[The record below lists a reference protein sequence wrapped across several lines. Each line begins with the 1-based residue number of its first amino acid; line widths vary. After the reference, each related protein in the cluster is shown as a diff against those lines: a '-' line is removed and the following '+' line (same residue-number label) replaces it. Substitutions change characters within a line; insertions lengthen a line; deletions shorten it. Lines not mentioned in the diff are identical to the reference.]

1 MNVFI
6 AVLPIAFAA
15 QGVKAEIM
23 WNCRAMFDS
32 APVPESILHVTTRLV
47 DVSAVVL
54 DKHGNP
60 VPDLKKE
67 DFEVFDDGKRQDIR
81 LFSSSAA
88 GSPVS
93 TADAPVPVNLR
104 HSPAIF
110 SNVAGDT
117 SRHNAVTVLLV
128 DYGIAAWGDQV
139 LAEERLIQFVRE
151 VQPGERLGLY
161 VPRRD
166 GVGIVRE
173 FTSDSSNAAAD
184 LKAWYRGAALQSEA
198 DIGGWQDNPECSA
211 NHVLKAIT
219 ATANHLAGV
228 AGHKNL
234 IWFSGGHELTQPAG
248 ASAASG
254 AGAFPTFVHT
264 PDSPEIPQNCFK
276 EEREALRAANA
287 ANMALYSIDL
297 RGLQTLEP
305 DATVGAKDIASPRA
319 LNGLLQAKLTGLE
332 KDQSIMRDVADR
344 TGGRS
349 FTETNDILGA
359 LRTSMAD
366 SHAAYSL
373 GFYPESSHFDGRY
386 HTLEVRVASR
396 PDVTVH
402 YRRGYVDAAEQNP
415 DVQLR
420 EALEN
425 PLDADA
431 IALSAEMIAAKGGGY
446 DVKLNIGVGSLDLHD
461 ENGRWRGQA
470 RLLLVRK
477 DETGGQLDHWDGT
490 LQLNLTPDRYEA
502 LRGTGLIW
510 HQALPPNREAA
521 SLRVIVRDEAGH
533 LGSVTIPLN
542 ASRKR

>member
-1 MNVFI
+1 LSVLI
-6 AVLPIAFAA
+6 AVLPVAFAA
-15 QGVKAEIM
+15 EGVKVELA
-23 WNCRAMFDS
+23 WNCWMMIDS
-32 APVPESILHVTTRLV
+32 APVPEPVLRVTTRLV

-54 DKHGNP
+54 DKRGNP
-60 VPDLKKE
+60 VTDLKKE

-93 TADAPVPVNLR
+93 TADAPPPVKLR
-104 HSPAIF
+104 RSPAVF
-110 SNVAGDT
+110 SNMAGDT
-117 SRHNAVTVLLV
+117 SRHNAVTVLLI
-128 DYGIAAWGDQV
+128 DYGISTWEDRV
-139 LAEERLIQFVRE
+139 LAENRLVHFLQEI
-151 VQPGERLGLY
+151 QPGECFGVY

-166 GVGIVRE
+166 GIGIVRE

-198 DIGGWQDNPECSA
+198 NIGGWQDNPECSA
-211 NHVLKAIT
+211 NHVLRAIT
-219 ATANHLAGV
+219 ASANHLAGV

-234 IWFSGGHELTQPAG
+234 IWFSGGHELAQRAG
-248 ASAASG
+248 ASATSN
-254 AGAFPTFVHT
+254 AGAFPAFVHT
-264 PDSPEIPQNCFK
+264 PDNPEDPQNCFK
-276 EEREALRAANA
+276 EETEALRAANA

-305 DATVGAKDIASPRA
+305 DATVGAKDIASPHS
-319 LNGLLQAKLTGLE
+319 LNGLVQAKLSGLE
-332 KDQSIMRDVADR
+332 KDQSIMRDIADR

-349 FTETNDILGA
+349 FTETNDVLDA

-366 SHAAYSL
+366 SHSAYSL
-373 GFYPESSHFDGRY
+373 GFYPESSHFNGRY
-386 HTLEVRVASR
+386 HTLEVRLPGR
-396 PDVTVH
+396 PDLTVH
-402 YRRGYVDAAEQNP
+402 YRHGYVDAAEQNP

-431 IALSAEMIAAKGGGY
+431 IALSAELIAGKGGGY
-446 DVKLNIGVGSLDLHD
+446 DVKLNIGVGGLSLHD
-461 ENGRWRGQA
+461 ESGRWRGQV

-477 DETGGQLDHWDGT
+477 DEAGMQLDHWNGT

-502 LRGTGLIW
+502 LRRTGVIW
-510 HQALPPNREAA
+510 HQALPPNRQAA
-521 SLRVIVRDEAGH
+521 SLRVIVRDEAGT